1 MQGKSICSVSQ
12 VARIIFRLHLES
24 MSEKQGRDNG
34 IQWKRNK
41 TQIKI
46 ALYTEANANQ
56 VDDKCDTKTLA

>member
-34 IQWKRNK
+34 IQCLGKNTNK
-41 TQIKI
+41 NCSLQ
-46 ALYTEANANQ
+46 ANANQ
-56 VDDKCDTKTLA
+56 VDDKCDT